1 MLTGFTTELKLNSS
15 QRQLLAQH
23 AGYSRWCW
31 NWALS
36 TRERAFD
43 EGLKVGL
50 STIRKFYTNHVK
62 PEYEWQQ
69 SLSSRVYQYAFRHLD
84 TAYSRWWKGL
94 AQKPKFKKKG
104 KNDSF
109 TLDNTGK
116 AFRLGG
122 RKHKLPF
129 LGWFKTYEVL
139 PEIEV
144 KSVTISRRANKWF
157 ISFHLET
164 QTAPTK
170 EKFGTVGVDL
180 GIKALA
186 TLSNGEMVEGPK
198 PLKRLLT
205 ARSFAS
211 GWDQPDC
218 LRALVTLSRQLSRKQ
233 LDSANREKAKTARSY
248 ASRWSQRDCLRA
260 LARLHYKISCI
271 RKDALHKLTSYLAKN
286 FSTIA
291 IEDLNVS
298 GLTANRKLS
307 KAISDMGFYEFRRQ
321 LEYKCSLYASQLY
334 LASRW
339 EPTSKRCSSCGE
351 VKPNL
356 TLADR
361 TYCCSYCNLAIN
373 RDLNAALNLHH
384 LGTSGSGG
392 INASGQECRR
402 RS

>member
-84 TAYSRWWKGL
+84 TAYQRWWKGL

-144 KSVTISRRANKWF
+144 KSITISRRADKWL

-164 QTAPTK
+164 ETAPTT

-186 TLSNGEMVEGPK
+186 TLSNGETVEGPK

-205 ARSFAS
+205 K
-211 GWDQPDC
+211 
-218 LRALVTLSRQLSRKQ
+218 LVTLSRQLSRKQ
-233 LDSANREKAKTARSY
+233 LDSANREKAKTK
-248 ASRWSQRDCLRA
+248 

-361 TYCCSYCNLAIN
+361 TYCCSYCNLVID
-373 RDLNAALNLHH
+373 RDLNAALNLHQRVQ
-384 LGTSGSGG
+384 LFW
-392 INASGQECRR
+392 R
-402 RS
+402 